1 MSPDDAVYM
10 FANALRSVSWM
21 ALVLIAPGLVV
32 GLLISIIQAATQVTE
47 QTLSFL
53 PRLLITL
60 LTLSLSMHWLVQEL
74 SAIFTEFF
82 VAIVN
87 SQ

>member
-1 MSPDDAVYM
+1 MAPDDAVYLM
-10 FANALRSVSWM
+10 AYALRSVTWL
-21 ALVLIAPGLVV
+21 ALVLILPGLLV

-60 LTLSLSMHWLVQEL
+60 LVLSLSLHWLVQEL
-74 SAIFTEFF
+74 SDIFTMFF
-82 VAIVN
+82 TAIIYG
-87 SQ
+87 

>member
-1 MSPDDAVYM
+1 MAPDDAVY
-10 FANALRSVSWM
+10 LM
-21 ALVLIAPGLVV
+21 ALALQTVTRLALILILPGLLV

-60 LTLSLSMHWLVQEL
+60 LVLSLSLHWLVQEL
-74 SAIFTEFF
+74 SNIFTIFF
-82 VAIVN
+82 TAIIN
-87 SQ
+87 G

>member
-1 MSPDDAVYM
+1 MAPDDAVYM
-10 FANALRSVSWM
+10 MSHALQSVTWL
-21 ALVLIAPGLVV
+21 ALVLIVPGLLV

-60 LTLSLSMHWLVQEL
+60 LTLSLSLHWLVQEL
-74 SAIFTEFF
+74 SIIFQQCFEAI
-82 VAIVN
+82 IH
-87 SQ
+87 

>member
-1 MSPDDAVYM
+1 MAPDDAVYLM
-10 FANALRSVSWM
+10 AHALQSVTWL
-21 ALVLIAPGLVV
+21 ALVLILPGLLV

-60 LTLSLSMHWLVQEL
+60 LVLSLSLPWLVQEL
-74 SAIFTEFF
+74 SDIFTTFF
-82 VAIVN
+82 TAIIHG
-87 SQ
+87 